1 MLGSDA
7 LYRFSGQREL
17 IRRIISAAKSMLS
30 LNAISRA
37 GEGLPSNAD
46 IFRHAKIAAMTPRVR
61 LRPSPVLF
69 PSGSPRG
76 SAAEEGSYS
85 LLLLLPE
92 EAQILGGWRSRQQ
105 VGVDSGQTRC

>member
-85 LLLLLPE
+85 LLLLLPHVPK
-92 EAQILGGWRSRQQ
+92 QLDRSWLVSGVV
-105 VGVDSGQTRC
+105 VGTKK